1 MLLKSG
7 FKSSDSL
14 FNPYPSR
21 DETNHGFSGTNFQ
34 FSPEEFTNDFKLNVE
49 HYDHSSHQD
58 VKPTDPGS
66 FDFILQ
72 RLEATMGRNYNECL
86 LRKPEVRSVTSSE
99 PDMSAD
105 VSQLILESSDIDI
118 DPYQFVT
125 DDSTDTERK
134 LELLMTAENMPRR
147 VLGRGRARRKSGPAP
162 RL

>member
-7 FKSSDSL
+7 HKTSNSL

-21 DETNHGFSGTNFQ
+21 AEPHHGFSGTNFQ
-34 FSPEEFTNDFKLNVE
+34 FSPAEFSNNFKLNVE

-58 VKPTDPGS
+58 VKSVDPGS

-86 LRKPEVRSVTSSE
+86 LRKPDMRSVTPSE

-105 VSQLILESSDIDI
+105 ASPLILESSDIEL
-118 DPYQFVT
+118 DPYPLIS
-125 DDSTDTERK
+125 DDSSDTERK
-134 LELLMTAENMPRR
+134 LELVMTTENMPRR